1 MDKNRYIGR
10 KEFFGSL
17 LFDRLS
23 NEYIPFDNEQTS
35 FFINGKFRDPLNM
48 YEMKKFA
55 GFENLCKELNVVD
68 ENGKFIHKWIDN
80 QTIEHILSAPLK
92 LSLNITSGC
101 NLACKHC
108 YSCSKNGN
116 HKEMNI
122 EKVKMLMDRMAEL
135 GLQSLSIKGGE
146 PFHHSS
152 FMDVLHYAKEKS
164 ISVTIITNG
173 LLIDEHI
180 AGELNNT
187 SVHYIT
193 VSIDG
198 GQEKTHDY
206 IRGKGTFQEVL
217 KKLELLKKYFHHP
230 LFVYFTLNK
239 LNIKEIPQ
247 VFSIAQDVKCD
258 GLRFRPVLPI
268 GRSSLH
274 EEINLTGEEY
284 RKAMKEVKDCSRISD
299 IKIDIPDSELN
310 KDDIINR
317 ELYNF
322 GCVAGNTFAH
332 MDPYGNLYPCQY
344 LENPEFLAGNIF
356 TSSFKDIW
364 DNSPI
369 FNTFRNLPGNST
381 CGNCKFFSSCRGGC
395 RARAIFLSKD
405 INMAD
410 PWCMINT

>member
-1 MDKNRYIGR
+1 MKDRYTGR

-23 NEYIPFDNEQTS
+23 NEYIPFDEEQTS
-35 FFINGKFRDPLNM
+35 FFINGKFRDPINR
-48 YEMKKFA
+48 YEMKQFTS
-55 GFENLCKELNVVD
+55 FQNLCKELNVID
-68 ENGKFIHKWIDN
+68 ENSKFLHKWIDK
-80 QTIEHILSAPLK
+80 QTNGRVLSAPLK

-108 YSCSKNGN
+108 YSCSQNGN
-116 HKEMNI
+116 YTEMTM
-122 EKVKMLMDRMAEL
+122 EKVKILMDNMAEL
-135 GLQSLSIKGGE
+135 GLYSLSIKGGE
-146 PFHHSS
+146 PFYHSS
-152 FMDVLHYAKEKS
+152 FMDALYYAKEKG

-173 LLIDEHI
+173 LLIDEHM

-217 KKLELLKKYFHHP
+217 KKLVLLKKHFHKP
-230 LFVYFTLNK
+230 LFIYFTMNK
-239 LNIKEIPQ
+239 LNIKEIRR
-247 VFSIAQDVKCD
+247 VFSIAGKIKCD

-268 GRSSLH
+268 GRSSFH
-274 EEINLTGEEY
+274 EEINLTREEY
-284 RKAMKEVKDCSRISD
+284 RKAMEEIKVCSLTSD
-299 IKIDIPDSELN
+299 ISIDIPDSELN
-310 KDDIINR
+310 RDNMINS
-317 ELYNF
+317 ELYTF
-322 GCVAGNTFAH
+322 GCVAGNTFIH
-332 MDPYGNLYPCQY
+332 MDPLGNIYPCQY
-344 LENPEFLAGNIF
+344 LESPEFLAGNIF

-364 DNSPI
+364 DNAPV
-369 FNTFRNLPGNST
+369 FNLFRNLPGNSA
-381 CGNCKFFSSCRGGC
+381 CKKCETFNSCRGGC

-410 PWCMINT
+410 PWCMKSE